1 MIDQCFMWTGIS
13 QRYHVDNDGGLV
25 WKHPYIP
32 MNKSYQEHSF
42 IRLKCW
48 KNLREKYELD
58 LLKRFTLTS
67 RSLVGPRQFIQVN
80 GFSYLPGTY

>member
-1 MIDQCFMWTGIS
+1 MFYVAGTQYIIILAKATMLID
-13 QRYHVDNDGGLV
+13 DGGLV

-58 LLKRFTLTS
+58 LLKCFKPNS
-67 RSLVGPRQFIQVN
+67 RVGIP
-80 GFSYLPGTY
+80 